1 MFDRIGRVVTR
12 RPVLVVVTWVLLVA
26 LAGTAALWGFGQGG
40 LFDRMKTSDFV
51 VPGSQSEKV
60 SELTSGNGTDD
71 AGTTSTVVV
80 SGLDLTAEPTAV
92 ADFANGHRSLLEVQ
106 GVDSVVDPFALPDP
120 TSEEAR
126 ALMSTSGDGYVA
138 VVALVDDAGTEEGD
152 AAQVALAGAV
162 DSYRDALREDFPGA
176 EVQQVSEHVIS
187 EAILDQVRHDL
198 VAGELVGLPVAALI
212 MVIVFGG
219 LLAAG
224 MPLVAAV
231 CAIGVGTGALWVATF
246 ATGIDSFIL
255 NVVSI
260 IGVALSID
268 YGLLVVSRFREETKG
283 LHPGAGGVG
292 DSATGGEAG
301 GAEGSAVGLA
311 GSAPERAGIAA
322 AVRRSVATAGRT
334 VTFSAV
340 TIAFAMV
347 GLLVMRT
354 HVLRTIGL
362 GGMLV
367 TLLALLA
374 SVTLVPA
381 LLTLLGGRI
390 VRPSPVTR
398 VPGLGRLVAAVGDSS
413 GDDGF
418 FSRLAR
424 RVHARPWWVMG
435 ASALVLVAMALPLK
449 GLELRNN
456 FTDYIPAGT
465 QLRAAFD
472 TVQADYPALAVPSV
486 QAVADMPVNGTQD
499 LVEQVRDIPGV
510 EDVRVAELGSD
521 PSMSV
526 VDVRVDASDPVGEEV
541 TDVMLAMRD
550 LDAGQG
556 WWVGGGAA
564 LQYDFTHALVHDAPA
579 ALAIVAAAV
588 LVLLFLM
595 TGSLLVPVKA
605 LIINSLSLLASLGLT
620 TLVFEHGLFGVPR
633 TQGLETFIVACM
645 VAFGFGL
652 AMDYEV
658 FLLARIKEYWD
669 QGLDNDTAV
678 ERGLQRSGRIITSAA
693 AIIIA
698 VFIGFTA
705 GQMLA
710 IKQIGVAL
718 AIMVATDATLT
729 RLLLVPATMTLLGR
743 WNWWAPAPLRRLHER
758 FGLHE

>member
-1 MFDRIGRVVTR
+1 MFERIGRTVTR
-12 RPVLVVVTWVLLVA
+12 RPVVVLVGWLVLVA
-26 LAGTAALWGFGQGG
+26 LAGAASLWGFGQGG

-51 VPGSQSEKV
+51 VPGSQSARV
-60 SELTSGNGTDD
+60 SELTSD
-71 AGTTSTVVV
+71 AADGEGATSTVVV
-80 SGLDLTAEPTAV
+80 SGLDLA
-92 ADFANGHRSLLEVQ
+92 ADSADIARFADDNRSLLEVT
-106 GVDSVVDPFALPDP
+106 GVDSVVDPFSLPDP
-120 TSEEAR
+120 TSDRAR
-126 ALMSTSGDGYVA
+126 ALLSTAGDGYVLA
-138 VVALVDDAGTEEGD
+138 VTLSDDTGTDAGD
-152 AAQVALAGAV
+152 AAQEALEAGV
-162 DSYRDALREDFPGA
+162 DAYRTALLAEFPDAH
-176 EVQQVSEHVIS
+176 VQQVSEHVIS
-187 EAILDQVRHDL
+187 DAILGQVRHDL
-198 VAGELVGLPVAALI
+198 IAGELVGLPVAALI

-224 MPLVAAV
+224 MPLAAAV
-231 CAIGVGTGALWVATF
+231 CAIAVGMGILWVSTF
-246 ATGIDSFIL
+246 ATGIDSYIL
-255 NVVSI
+255 NVISV

-268 YGLLVVSRFREETKG
+268 YGLLVVSRFREEAK
-283 LHPGAGGVG
+283 LIDAAGGPG
-292 DSATGGEAG
+292 SAG
-301 GAEGSAVGLA
+301 GPVGPGGGRADEGGPVAE
-311 GSAPERAGIAA
+311 
-322 AVRRSVATAGRT
+322 AVRRAVATAGRT

-340 TIAFAMV
+340 TIASAMI

-362 GGMLV
+362 GGMVV

-381 LLTLLGGRI
+381 LLTLLGAR
-390 VRPSPVTR
+390 VMRPSPVTR
-398 VPGLGRLVAAVGDSS
+398 VPVLRRLVAAVGDSS

-424 RVHARPWWVMG
+424 RVHAHPWWVMG
-435 ASALVLVAMALPLK
+435 VSALVLVAMALPLK

-465 QLRAAFD
+465 ELREAFD
-472 TVQADYPALAVPSV
+472 TVQSDYPVLAVPSV
-486 QAVADMPVNGTQD
+486 EAVADMPAADTTD
-499 LVEQVRDIPGV
+499 LVGQVEAIPGV
-510 EDVRVAELGSD
+510 ESVRVSELASD
-521 PSMSV
+521 TSMSV
-526 VDVRVDASDPVGEEV
+526 IDVRVDADDPVGGEV

-550 LDAGQG
+550 LDPGTG

-564 LQYDFTHALVHDAPA
+564 LQHDFTHALVEDSPL
-579 ALAIVAAAV
+579 ALAIVVVAV
-588 LVLLFLM
+588 FVLLFLM
-595 TGSLLVPVKA
+595 TGSLLVPLKA
-605 LIINSLSLLASLGLT
+605 LVINSLSLLASLGMT
-620 TLVFEHGLFGVPR
+620 TLVFEHGLLGLPR

-743 WNWWAPAPLRRLHER
+743 WNWWAPAPLRRLHAR
-758 FGLHE
+758 FGLHD

>member
-1 MFDRIGRVVTR
+1 MFDRVGRVVTR
-12 RPVLVVVTWVLLVA
+12 HPVMVLATWVLLVA
-26 LAGTAALWGFGQGG
+26 LAGASALWGFGQGG

-51 VPGSQSEKV
+51 VPGSQSETV
-60 SELTSGNGTDD
+60 SDLTSRNGESET
-71 AGTTSTVVV
+71 GTTSTVVV
-80 SGLDLTAEPTAV
+80 SGLDMATDQAAI
-92 ADFANGHRSLLEVQ
+92 ADFATSHRHLLEVR
-106 GVDSVVDPFALPDP
+106 GVDSVLDPFALPDP
-120 TSEEAR
+120 TSEQAQ
-126 ALMSTSGDGYVA
+126 AFMSTAGDGYVA
-138 VVALVDDAGTEEGD
+138 VVALVDDPGTEAGD
-152 AAQVALAGAV
+152 AAQAALATGVA
-162 DSYRDALREDFPGA
+162 DYQDALQEQFPTA

-187 EAILDQVRHDL
+187 VAILDQVRHDL

-224 MPLVAAV
+224 MPLMAAL
-231 CAIGVGTGALWVATF
+231 CAIAVGTGALWVATF

-255 NVVSI
+255 NVVSV

-268 YGLLVVSRFREETKG
+268 YGLLVVSRFREEAKDLAPAQG
-283 LHPGAGGVG
+283 RGKVGPGVG
-292 DSATGGEAG
+292 DADEGAAG
-301 GAEGSAVGLA
+301 DVQAQVS
-311 GSAPERAGIAA
+311 A
-322 AVRRSVATAGRT
+322 AVRRAVATAGRT

-362 GGMLV
+362 GGMVV
-367 TLLALLA
+367 TVLALLA

-381 LLTLLGGRI
+381 LLTLLGGRLM
-390 VRPSPVTR
+390 RPSPVTR
-398 VPGLGRLVAAVGDSS
+398 VPVLRRVVAAVGDSS
-413 GDDGF
+413 GDHGF

-424 RVHARPWWVMG
+424 WVHARPWWVMG
-435 ASALVLVAMALPLK
+435 VSALILVTMALPLK

-472 TVQADYPALAVPSV
+472 TVQSDYPALAVPSV
-486 QAVADMPVNGTQD
+486 QAVAEVAPQD
-499 LVEQVRDIPGV
+499 SARLVEQVKAIPGV
-510 EDVRVAELGSD
+510 QDVRVSD
-521 PSMSV
+521 LEAHPDMTL
-526 VDVRVDASDPVGEEV
+526 VDVRVDSPDQVGEQV
-541 TDVMLAMRD
+541 SDVMLAMRD
-550 LDAGQG
+550 LDPGVG

-564 LQYDFTHALVHDAPA
+564 LQHDFTHALGQDAPL
-579 ALAIVAAAV
+579 ALGVVALAV

-595 TGSLLVPVKA
+595 TGSLLVPLKA
-605 LIINSLSLLASLGLT
+605 LVINSLSLLASLGLT
-620 TLVFEHGLFGVPR
+620 TLVFEKGLFGVPQ

-669 QGLDNDTAV
+669 QGMDNDTAV

-705 GQMLA
+705 GDMLA